1 MSSPHQS
8 WILADSQTFTGE
20 WMVVGQ
26 VFSPRSL
33 TVDKETAQTSL
44 EAERRDVLGPK
55 DCPHVCKMI
64 S

>member
-1 MSSPHQS
+1 
-8 WILADSQTFTGE
+8 
-20 WMVVGQ
+20 MVVGQ